1 MKTIVINNKQLQI
14 TAQEERAMRI
24 IRTKK
29 FVAKKAD
36 FLELTQGQYD
46 SRKFRSILPH
56 DPRIGISLERNW
68 RGSFPQ
74 SKRANKFFR
83 KNPLCQHAVI
93 GNVRRINTILDKLEG
108 GDFR

>member
-24 IRTKK
+24 IRKKK

-36 FLELTQGQYD
+36 FIERKGYG
-46 SRKFRSILPH
+46 KFRSILPH

-68 RGSFPQ
+68 KGAFTQ

-93 GNVRRINTILDKLEG
+93 GNVRRVNTILDKLEG